1 MPQDWHLVPA
11 IRTSNAERE
20 ALRATYFGPYR
31 MPALRNTMP
40 EVSRMKGDAETK
52 EALTR
57 SGKVMSLR
65 PAKAQGTARSTATLS
80 SATECVVEEG
90 SHKMKVTLPGAYGGS
105 GNAPNPGVLGRAA
118 LASCIALG
126 IGMWAARLDVPLDS
140 LKVEVE
146 ADYDARGELGVS
158 DDIVA
163 GYTAVRYVI
172 HAESKAP
179 AAKVR
184 AMLDQAIKHSSYVD
198 NFTRAMPVAS
208 EIHVNGS

>member
-1 MPQDWHLVPA
+1 
-11 IRTSNAERE
+11 
-20 ALRATYFGPYR
+20 
-31 MPALRNTMP
+31 
-40 EVSRMKGDAETK
+40 MKGDAETK
-52 EALTR
+52 EALSR
-57 SGKVMSLR
+57 SGKVMALR
-65 PAKAQGTARSTATLS
+65 PSKGQGTAKSTATLR

-90 SHKMKVTLPGAYGGS
+90 SHKLNVTLPGAYGGS
-105 GNAPNPGVLGRAA
+105 GDAPNPGVLGRAA

-126 IGMWAARLDVPLDS
+126 IGMWAARLDVPLDA
-140 LKVEVE
+140 LTVQVE

-172 HAESKAP
+172 RAESKAP
-179 AAKVR
+179 AEKVR
-184 AMLDQAIKHSSYVD
+184 AMLDKAIQHSSYVD